1 VARHACREKPARVA
15 GGAWRGL
22 RDLLLYSYAK
32 RYDFKWR
39 LRARIRKD
47 FGGMENRRNHG
58 LRITTGR
65 RAAVQIEI
73 LPASIIMRSRK
84 VSLHSVLR
92 AFDEA
97 EFGPKNT
104 LNLRESLPSAADA
117 RYRTE
122 GWLRERQISR
132 AKEVLVITG
141 RGNQSPGG
149 ISPVREAIL
158 ALLPSLRR
166 RGVVT
171 EWREHSAGSLVVKL
185 GSISS
190 LLEAP
195 RRKRDRETRAKPTSP
210 HSLQQLDATTVE
222 LLRRLAVRSL
232 EELGMRELEKFV
244 ETEMLSKFQSLAES
258 IDDGEDAESRLREAI
273 KAALDQLDD

>member
-1 VARHACREKPARVA
+1 
-15 GGAWRGL
+15 
-22 RDLLLYSYAK
+22 
-32 RYDFKWR
+32 
-39 LRARIRKD
+39 
-47 FGGMENRRNHG
+47 MENRCDHRV
-58 LRITTGR
+58 RASAGR
-65 RAAVQIEI
+65 APTVQIDR
-73 LPASIIMRSRK
+73 LSPNRVAMRSRK

-117 RYRTE
+117 RYRVE
-122 GWLRERQISR
+122 AWLRERQISGV
-132 AKEVLVITG
+132 KEVLVITG

-149 ISPVREAIL
+149 VSLVREGIL

-166 RGVVT
+166 RGVVS
-171 EWREHSAGSLVVKL
+171 EWREHSAGSFVVKL

-195 RRKRDRETRAKPTSP
+195 RRRRERESVPVLSNP
-210 HSLQQLDATTVE
+210 ESLRQLDKSTLE

-232 EELGMRELEKFV
+232 ETLGVR
-244 ETEMLSKFQSLAES
+244 
-258 IDDGEDAESRLREAI
+258 
-273 KAALDQLDD
+273 